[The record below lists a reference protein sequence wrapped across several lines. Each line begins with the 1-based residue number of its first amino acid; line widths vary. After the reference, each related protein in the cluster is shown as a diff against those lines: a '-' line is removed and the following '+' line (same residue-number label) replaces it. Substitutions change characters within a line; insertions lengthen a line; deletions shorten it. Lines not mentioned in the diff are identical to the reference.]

1 MTIPLLNIKIVF
13 AANIPIMFREKS
25 QGFLVLLVA
34 ANLKSRSCNLRTA
47 DIGDA
52 ELVRELDCVE
62 DVLRNHMYR
71 HPIFDNIVRMNEAL
85 IFEHETKL
93 PTGDWLLI
101 IYRYNLNGELT
112 IDKIFD
118 KAELFSEVTEKYKN
132 HPNVVSAIQ
141 VLSQEIKDCDRVT
154 VSNTS

>member
-1 MTIPLLNIKIVF
+1 MLF
-13 AANIPIMFREKS
+13 
-25 QGFLVLLVA
+25 VA
-34 ANLKSRSCNLRTA
+34 ANLKSKSCNLRTA
-47 DIGDA
+47 DVGDA

-62 DVLRNHMYR
+62 DVLRIHM
-71 HPIFDNIVRMNEAL
+71 HKQPIFDNIVRMNEAL

-93 PTGDWLLI
+93 PNGNWLLI

-118 KAELFSEVTEKYKN
+118 KTELYSDVSEKYKN
-132 HPNVVSAIQ
+132 HPNVVAAMQ
-141 VLSQEIKDCDRVT
+141 VLSQEIKDCDRVA

>member
-1 MTIPLLNIKIVF
+1 VTIPLLNIKIVF

-25 QGFLVLLVA
+25 EGFLVLLVA
-34 ANLKSRSCNLRTA
+34 ANLKSKSCNLRTA

-71 HPIFDNIVRMNEAL
+71 QPIFDNIVRMNEAL

-93 PTGDWLLI
+93 PNGNWLLI

>member
-1 MTIPLLNIKIVF
+1 
-13 AANIPIMFREKS
+13 MFREKS
-25 QGFLVLLVA
+25 EGVLVLLVA
-34 ANLKSRSCNLRTA
+34 ANLKSKSCNLRTA

-71 HPIFDNIVRMNEAL
+71 QPIFDNIVRMNEAI

-93 PTGDWLLI
+93 PNGNWLLI

-112 IDKIFD
+112 IDKIFN

-132 HPNVVSAIQ
+132 HPNVVGTIQ